1 MYECLWETCPYATK
15 RLSNCKQH
23 MEKAHGWNYVRTKS
37 NGRGAAKSAAQGTAQ
52 PTVQPT
58 VRTKSSGQGTRKPS
72 AQPSVQSSA
81 QSSIPSS
88 IPSPTQSSVHS
99 SVQPSVQPPVQAAV
113 QQPTIQTFQHTPQS
127 SSMATPSSGS
137 ASLSTPPTDLSPSP
151 YLDMGLDWTGLEPQ
165 GFDSGMTGD
174 FGLQSFDNGFAPNID
189 NLQNFGNTFNSNMDL
204 QSFGNGFN
212 FDFGSFDNGFTPN
225 MDLQS
230 FDNEFISLDP
240 PQPSPS
246 SSVETGALHAYSCD
260 PLISA
265 SHYSSFGY
273 Y

>member
-1 MYECLWETCPYATK
+1 MYECLWESCPYATK

-37 NGRGAAKSAAQGTAQ
+37 NGRGAAKSSAQESAQ

-58 VRTKSSGQGTRKPS
+58 VRTKGSGQGTRKPS
-72 AQPSVQSSA
+72 TQPSV

-88 IPSPTQSSVHS
+88 IPSPAQSSVQS
-99 SVQPSVQPPVQAAV
+99 SVQPPVQPAV
-113 QQPTIQTFQHTPQS
+113 QQPTVQAFQHTPQS

-151 YLDMGLDWTGLEPQ
+151 YMDMGLDWTGLEPQ
-165 GFDSGMTGD
+165 GFDSGMAGD
-174 FGLQSFDNGFAPNID
+174 FGLQGFDHGFAPNMD
-189 NLQNFGNTFNSNMDL
+189 LQNYGNTFNSNMDL

-230 FDNEFISLDP
+230 FDNEFVSLDP
-240 PQPSPS
+240 PQASPS

-265 SHYSSFGY
+265 SQYPSFGY